1 MRTNPLTICIFLFI
15 AGALSSLIFKKRP
28 SLARISSLSFAA
40 LSSGILFFN
49 SILFL
54 KNENSMEIVLPS
66 LGLLS
71 GFHFYF
77 TPLSSPFIA
86 IISGLSLLASIYA
99 ITYAKEYD
107 ENAAGLGFFFNLFIL
122 GMSLVPIA
130 QNVFTFLFCWEGMT
144 LASFFLVILEH
155 KIKESRKAAYI
166 YLVMSHLG
174 AAFIF
179 LIFFLL
185 YQTTGSWEFQHFR
198 IAAFQLPNH
207 LKNILFIL
215 VLLGFGTKAGLVPLH
230 LWLPYAHPAA
240 PSHVSSLMSGVM
252 IKTAIYGFLLILF
265 SFLKGGPWW
274 WGAIILMIASISS
287 LVGILHALMENNLKR
302 LLAYSSV
309 ENIGIILMGVGASLL
324 FHSFSQDHLAALA
337 LTAGLYHTLNHALF
351 KGLLFLSSGSV
362 IKAAHTKNMEEMGG
376 IIKKMPIT
384 AFCFLIGSMAV
395 SALPPLNG
403 FVSEW
408 LTFQVLLS
416 GFNLNFTSAR
426 IVCLIATAALA
437 LTGALA
443 VACFVKAFGITFLA
457 QPRSEKIKQCRDPSI
472 LEIAPMVCLSLGC
485 LIFGIFPNHLRWYLK
500 PTIEFLLPNE
510 NPLLSSNINLFNSL
524 SGNYGSIFPMGIL
537 ASLMIGI
544 LLAMFLSSILNKS
557 NKVRKAPTWGCGL
570 DHLDPRMEY
579 TSTAFSKPFRIL
591 FAFFYRPMREVRQE
605 TTLSPYFLNSIHYS
619 NEITHIIKETLY
631 HPPLKVMLKVSRTLR
646 RIQSGSLNLYLG
658 YLLATVIFLITLF
671 LWRET

>member
-1 MRTNPLTICIFLFI
+1 MTLNPLALCIFLFI
-15 AGALSSLIFKKRP
+15 AGAILSLIFNKQP
-28 SLARISSLSFAA
+28 SLSRISSLSFAA
-40 LSSGILFFN
+40 LGSGILFLN

-54 KNENSMEIVLPS
+54 KNGTAMELVLPN

-77 TPLSSPFIA
+77 TPLSFPFTA
-86 IISGLSLLASIYA
+86 IISVLSFLASIYA
-99 ITYAKEYD
+99 FSYAKEVE
-107 ENAAGLGFFFNLFIL
+107 ENAASLGFFFNLFIL
-122 GMSLVPIA
+122 GMGLVPLA

-144 LASFFLVILEH
+144 LASFFLVLLEH
-155 KIKESRKAAYI
+155 KIKESRKAATL
-166 YLVMSHLG
+166 YLVMSHLA

-185 YQTTGSWEFQHFR
+185 YEKTGSWEFEHFR
-198 IAAFQLPNH
+198 AAAFQLPDH
-207 LKNILFIL
+207 LKDILFIL
-215 VLLGFGTKAGLVPLH
+215 VLIGFGAKAGLVPLH

-240 PSHVSSLMSGVM
+240 PSHVSSLMSGAM

-265 SFLKGGPWW
+265 SFLKQGPWW
-274 WGAIILMIASISS
+274 WGAIILIIASISS

-324 FHSFSQDHLAALA
+324 FHSFYQDHLATLA
-337 LTAGLYHTLNHALF
+337 LTAGLYHALNHALF

-384 AFCFLIGSMAV
+384 AFCFLIGSMSV

-426 IVCLIATAALA
+426 IVCLIATTALA

-457 QPRSEKIKQCRDPSI
+457 QPRSNKIETCRDPSI
-472 LEIAPMVCLSLGC
+472 LEIAPMISLSLGC
-485 LIFGIFPNHLRWYLK
+485 LIFGIFPNHIRWLLK
-500 PTIEFLLPNE
+500 PAIEFLLPNE
-510 NPLLSSNINLFNSL
+510 NPFLSSNIKLFNSL

-537 ASLMIGI
+537 IALMIGI
-544 LLAMFLSSILNKS
+544 LLAVILFSILNKS

-570 DHLDPRMEY
+570 DHLEPRMEY

-605 TTLSPYFLNSIHYS
+605 TTLSPYFLNSIQYS
-619 NEITHIIKETLY
+619 NEISHLIKETLY
-631 HPPLKVMLKVSRTLR
+631 HPPLKVMLKISRALR
-646 RIQSGSLNLYLG
+646 QIQSGSLNLYLG

-671 LWRET
+671 LWKGY

>member
-1 MRTNPLTICIFLFI
+1 
-15 AGALSSLIFKKRP
+15 
-28 SLARISSLSFAA
+28 
-40 LSSGILFFN
+40 
-49 SILFL
+49 
-54 KNENSMEIVLPS
+54 
-66 LGLLS
+66 
-71 GFHFYF
+71 
-77 TPLSSPFIA
+77 
-86 IISGLSLLASIYA
+86 
-99 ITYAKEYD
+99 
-107 ENAAGLGFFFNLFIL
+107 
-122 GMSLVPIA
+122 
-130 QNVFTFLFCWEGMT
+130 
-144 LASFFLVILEH
+144 
-155 KIKESRKAAYI
+155 
-166 YLVMSHLG
+166 
-174 AAFIF
+174 
-179 LIFFLL
+179 
-185 YQTTGSWEFQHFR
+185 
-198 IAAFQLPNH
+198 
-207 LKNILFIL
+207 
-215 VLLGFGTKAGLVPLH
+215 
-230 LWLPYAHPAA
+230 
-240 PSHVSSLMSGVM
+240 
-252 IKTAIYGFLLILF
+252 
-265 SFLKGGPWW
+265 
-274 WGAIILMIASISS
+274 
-287 LVGILHALMENNLKR
+287 
-302 LLAYSSV
+302 
-309 ENIGIILMGVGASLL
+309 MGVGASLL

-646 RIQSGSLNLYLG
+646 RIQTGSLNLYLG